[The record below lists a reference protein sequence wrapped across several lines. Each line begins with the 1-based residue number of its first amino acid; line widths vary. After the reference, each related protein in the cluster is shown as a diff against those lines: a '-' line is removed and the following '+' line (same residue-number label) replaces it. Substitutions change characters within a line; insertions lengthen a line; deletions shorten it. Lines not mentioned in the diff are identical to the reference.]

1 MTGHDRPHRRP
12 PPPRRPGPTPV
23 SLTLV
28 QAWAQARRRLEAA
41 KVDAPVIDA
50 RLMLEAAAGAT
61 RADIVTDPHR
71 ALTEAQQQ
79 DLEGFL
85 TRREAREPVSHILGR
100 KGFWTVELKVTRD
113 VLTPRPDTETV
124 VDALLKS
131 LPAEEP
137 MRILDL
143 GVGSGAILLALLA
156 ERLAW
161 TGVGVDI
168 SAAALEVARE
178 NAALLKLDDRA
189 SFLHA
194 SWTEGQADA
203 AFDAVAANPPYIP
216 SAQIAALEPEVRVHE
231 PRLALDGGHDGL
243 DAYRLL
249 APEVL
254 RVLKPAG
261 VFALE
266 IGHDQGSAVEA
277 LMKAAGAGYC
287 RVISDLGARDRVV
300 LGRAKA

>member
-1 MTGHDRPHRRP
+1 M
-12 PPPRRPGPTPV
+12 

-28 QAWAQARRRLEAA
+28 QAWTQARKRLEAA
-41 KVDAPVIDA
+41 GVDAPVIDA
-50 RLMLEAAAGAT
+50 RLMLEAAAAAT
-61 RADIVTDPHR
+61 RTDILTDPHR
-71 ALTEAQQQ
+71 VISDEQAQALDA
-79 DLEGFL
+79 FL
-85 TRREAREPVSHILGR
+85 VRREAREPVSHILGK

-143 GVGSGAILLALLA
+143 GTGSGAILLALLA
-156 ERLAW
+156 ERPNW

-168 SAAALEVARE
+168 SPEALEVARE
-178 NAALLKLDDRA
+178 NVALLGLQDRA
-189 SFLHA
+189 TLVHA
-194 SWTEGQADA
+194 SWTEGQPSA

-216 SAQIAALEPEVRVHE
+216 SGDIAGLEPEVSVHE
-231 PRLALDGGHDGL
+231 PMLALDGGPDGL
-243 DAYRLL
+243 DAYRIL

-254 RVLKPAG
+254 RVLRPGG

-266 IGHDQGSAVEA
+266 IGHDQGKAVEA
-277 LMKAAGAGYC
+277 LMQAAGAGFC
-287 RVISDLGARDRVV
+287 RVISDLGPRDRVV
-300 LGRAKA
+300 IGRAQT

>member
-1 MTGHDRPHRRP
+1 M
-12 PPPRRPGPTPV
+12 

-28 QAWAQARRRLEAA
+28 QAWTQARRRLEAA
-41 KVDAPVIDA
+41 GVDAPVIDA
-50 RLMLEAAAGAT
+50 RLMLEAAAGAS

-71 ALTEAQQQ
+71 ALTDDQTQTLEA
-79 DLEGFL
+79 FL
-85 TRREAREPVSHILGR
+85 VRREAREPVSHILGR

-156 ERLAW
+156 ERPGW
-161 TGVGVDI
+161 SGVGVDI
-168 SAAALEVARE
+168 SPAALAVARE
-178 NAALLKLDDRA
+178 NAALLKLEDRA
-189 SFLHA
+189 TFLHA
-194 SWTEGQADA
+194 SWTEGQPSAL
-203 AFDAVAANPPYIP
+203 FDAVAANPPYIP
-216 SAQIAALEPEVRVHE
+216 SDQIAGLEPEVSVHE
-231 PRLALDGGHDGL
+231 PRLALDGGADGL

-266 IGHDQGSAVEA
+266 IGHDQGAAVEA
-277 LMKAAGAGYC
+277 LMQTAGAAYC
-287 RVISDLGARDRVV
+287 RVISDLGQRDRVV
-300 LGRAKA
+300 IGRA